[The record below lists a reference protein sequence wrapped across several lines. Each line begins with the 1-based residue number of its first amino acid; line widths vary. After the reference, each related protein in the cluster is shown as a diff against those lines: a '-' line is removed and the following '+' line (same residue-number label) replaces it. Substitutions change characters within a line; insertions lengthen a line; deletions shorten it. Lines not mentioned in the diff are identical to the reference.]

1 MSVKDQIAMS
11 ENLFEDLIS
20 NEYIQKEYK
29 DKIFTEYAENYMT
42 EGVAMKM
49 DKLRVPVT
57 KDIVDA
63 AMNCV
68 DEKNQ
73 AKILFANCS
82 IYDAEDLQ
90 QKFSKLGEEYA
101 DLVDRTRRHDV
112 ILSATPEHYLLAEY
126 LKKIGYITSKE
137 EIKTKYDAAL
147 ELERDKTQK
156 FLKLRVKKV

>member
-1 MSVKDQIAMS
+1 MVINISTIDQSTLRIMIDCRYFEFSAERYTKLAAISYDLGKAFITRNQAEFMSVKDQIAMS

-29 DKIFTEYAENYMT
+29 DKIFTEYAESYMT

-49 DKLRVPVT
+49 AMLRLPVT
-57 KDIVDA
+57 KDIVDV

-90 QKFSKLGEEYA
+90 QKFSELG
-101 DLVDRTRRHDV
+101 RR
-112 ILSATPEHYLLAEY
+112 IC
-126 LKKIGYITSKE
+126 
-137 EIKTKYDAAL
+137 
-147 ELERDKTQK
+147 
-156 FLKLRVKKV
+156 

>member
-1 MSVKDQIAMS
+1 MS
-11 ENLFEDLIS
+11 ESLFEDLIS

-29 DKIFTEYAENYMT
+29 DKIFTEYAESYMT

-49 DKLRVPVT
+49 DMLRLPVT
-57 KDIVDA
+57 KDIVDV

-73 AKILFANCS
+73 VKILLLN
-82 IYDAEDLQ
+82 YNVYNAEDLQ
-90 QKFSKLGEEYA
+90 QKFSELDGEYA
-101 DLVDRTRRHDV
+101 DLADRTRRHDV
-112 ILSATPEHYLLAEY
+112 LISATPEHYLLAEY

-147 ELERDKTQK
+147 ERKNTQK
-156 FLKLRVKKV
+156 FLRLRVKKV